1 MDRREALKNFTFLV
15 SAGFSITALGTTGCQ
30 PGSKQEKEAAFNDE
44 HENIL
49 AEIADTIIPDT
60 DTPGAKKAGV
70 GPFIVMMIN
79 DCYPES
85 AKIVVINGV
94 NEIQKRSKSN
104 YKKDFILLS
113 LEDRESLLKKMEEE
127 VKNKKEASKAESK
140 GVSTEFFTLIRELT
154 LFGYFTSEI
163 GATQALSYVAIPGR
177 YEECT
182 ILEKGQKAWAIQ

>member
-1 MDRREALKNFTFLV
+1 MNRREALKNFTLLM
-15 SAGFSITALGTTGCQ
+15 SAGFAITTLGITGCQ
-30 PGSKQEKEAAFNDE
+30 PGSEQEKETAFNEE

-70 GPFIVMMIN
+70 GPFIIMMMN

-85 AKIVVINGV
+85 TKKVVINGI
-94 NEIQKRSKSN
+94 NEVQKRSKSD
-104 YKKDFILLS
+104 YKKAFISMS
-113 LEDRESLLKKMEEE
+113 LEDKENLLKKMEEE
-127 VKNKKEASKAESK
+127 VKDKNEVSKSESK
-140 GVSTEFFTLIRELT
+140 SASPQFFKLVRDLT

-163 GATQALSYVAIPGR
+163 GATQALSYVAIPGK

-182 ILEKGQKAWAIQ
+182 TLEKGQKAWAI

>member
-1 MDRREALKNFTFLV
+1 MNRREALKNFTLLL
-15 SAGFSITALGTTGCQ
+15 SAGFSITTLGLTGCQ
-30 PGSKQEKEAAFNDE
+30 SGSEQEKETVFNEE

-70 GPFIVMMIN
+70 GSFIVMMMN

-85 AKIVVINGV
+85 TRKVVIEGVNGV
-94 NEIQKRSKSN
+94 QERSKSDH
-104 YKKDFILLS
+104 KKPFISLS
-113 LEDRESLLKKMEEE
+113 FDDRESLLKKMEEE
-127 VKNKKEASKAESK
+127 VKTENEVWKSGSKTTSP
-140 GVSTEFFTLIRELT
+140 EFFKLVRDLT

-163 GATQALSYVAIPGR
+163 GATQALSYVAIPGK

-182 ILEKGQKAWAIQ
+182 ILEEGQKAWAI

>member
-1 MDRREALKNFTFLV
+1 MNRREALKNFTLLLG
-15 SAGFSITALGTTGCQ
+15 AGFSITTLGIAGCQ
-30 PGSKQEKEAAFNDE
+30 SGPEQGKETVFNEE

-70 GPFIVMMIN
+70 GPFIVMMLN

-85 AKIVVINGV
+85 TKKVVIEGVNGV
-94 NEIQKRSKSN
+94 EKRSKSD
-104 YKKDFILLS
+104 YKKSFVSLS
-113 LEDRESLLKKMEEE
+113 LEDRENLLKEMEEE
-127 VKNKKEASKAESK
+127 VKDKNEALKPESK
-140 GVSTEFFTLIRELT
+140 EVSLQFFKLVRDLT

-182 ILEKGQKAWAIQ
+182 TLEKGQKAWAT

>member
-1 MDRREALKNFTFLV
+1 MDRREALKNFTLLV
-15 SAGFSITALGTTGCQ
+15 SAGFSITTLGTTGCRS
-30 PGSKQEKEAAFNDE
+30 GSEREKGAAFNEE

-85 AKIVVINGV
+85 DKKVVINGL
-94 NEIQKRSKSN
+94 NEIQGRSKSN
-104 YKKDFILLS
+104 YKRDFVLLS
-113 LEDRESLLKKMEEE
+113 LADRESLLKKMEEE
-127 VKNKKEASKAESK
+127 AKNKNEVSKDESK
-140 GVSTEFFTLIRELT
+140 GVSTQFFTLIRELT

-163 GATQALSYVAIPGR
+163 GATQALNYVAIPGR

-182 ILEKGQKAWAIQ
+182 ILEKDQKAWAI